1 MEDILTVLIVVGGL
15 FIVVGFV
22 ADSISRAAV
31 RRKIAARDLSA
42 DQIEALLRRRVDPDS
57 ILKWGLLA
65 VSIGLALVLIQ
76 LLSPDL
82 RDEPIVIGLVL
93 IFAGGA
99 LFLYRSIVRR
109 RTDHAGS
116 GGPAEVEPRP

>member
-82 RDEPIVIGLVL
+82 RDEPIAIGLVL

-109 RTDHAGS
+109 RADQAGS
-116 GGPAEVEPRP
+116 GEPAGEPGP